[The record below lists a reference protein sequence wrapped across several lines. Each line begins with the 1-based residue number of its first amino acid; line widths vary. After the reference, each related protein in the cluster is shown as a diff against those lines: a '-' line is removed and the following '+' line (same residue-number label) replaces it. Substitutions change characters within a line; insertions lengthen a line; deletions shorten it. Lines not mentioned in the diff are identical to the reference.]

1 VKLKLKINNCDIK
14 LLKHRISFNIMAEL
28 LWKVR
33 IYNIFRYRKIHI
45 FEKPSMRKWGV
56 DSEVHIMY
64 EYYVAMGS
72 S

>member
-1 VKLKLKINNCDIK
+1 MNNCDIK
-14 LLKHRISFNIMAEL
+14 LLKHSISFSIMSEL
-28 LWKVR
+28 LLNVR
-33 IYNIFRYRKIHI
+33 IYNICRYRIFHI

-64 EYYVAMGS
+64 EYYVAVGS